1 MVVREANFPGDCRFY
16 RISVIIMSVLYSIIY
31 LMSGVE
37 KMAGKMAK
45 VNLNDY
51 KPLREVI
58 FNTLREA
65 IIVGELKPGER
76 LMEVQLAE
84 KMGVS
89 RTPVREAIRKLE
101 LEGLVEMLPRKGAH
115 VADLSAKDIMDVLE
129 VRSTLDGLAS
139 MLSASRITEEELREL
154 KNVQSQFVNYV
165 EKGSLQGSIKKDV
178 EFHDIIYRSSRNDK
192 LIQIAN
198 NLREQIQRFR
208 VIYLKDYSS
217 TRELVKEHSEILEF
231 ISARDPEGAR
241 KSAQKHIEN
250 QEETIIKAISAA
262 EKEHG
267 RGR

>member
-1 MVVREANFPGDCRFY
+1 
-16 RISVIIMSVLYSIIY
+16 
-31 LMSGVE
+31 
-37 KMAGKMAK
+37 MAGKLSK

-101 LEGLVEMLPRKGAH
+101 LEGLVNMIPRKGAH
-115 VADLSAKDIMDVLE
+115 VADLSVKDIMDVLE
-129 VRSTLDGLAS
+129 VRASLDGLATA
-139 MLSASRITEEELREL
+139 LSAERITEDEL
-154 KNVQSQFVNYV
+154 KELKHVQMQFIGYV
-165 EKGSLQGSIKKDV
+165 EKDNLQGSVKKDV

-192 LIQIAN
+192 LIQIAS
-198 NLREQIQRFR
+198 NLREQVQRFR

-217 TRELVKEHSEILEF
+217 TKEIIKEHTDIYEAILN
-231 ISARDPEGAR
+231 RDPET
-241 KSAQKHIEN
+241 AQKIAQRHIKN
-250 QEETIIKAISAA
+250 QEETIIKSI
-262 EKEHG
+262 KKNNIK
-267 RGR
+267 

>member
-1 MVVREANFPGDCRFY
+1 
-16 RISVIIMSVLYSIIY
+16 
-31 LMSGVE
+31 
-37 KMAGKMAK
+37 MAGKLSK

-76 LMEVQLAE
+76 LMEVQLAD

-115 VADLSAKDIMDVLE
+115 VADLSIKDIMDVLE

-139 MLSASRITEEELREL
+139 SLSAARITDEEIKEL
-154 KNVQSQFVNYV
+154 KHLHTQFVNYV
-165 EKGSLQGSIKKDV
+165 EKDNMQGLIKKDV

-192 LIQIAN
+192 LIQISN
-198 NLREQIQRFR
+198 NLREQVQRFR
-208 VIYLKDYSS
+208 VIYIKDYSS
-217 TRELVKEHSEILEF
+217 SRELIKEHTEICDA
-231 ISARDPEGAR
+231 ITGRDA
-241 KSAQKHIEN
+241 AAAMNFAHKHIKN
-250 QEETIIKAISAA
+250 QEETIIKAI
-262 EKEHG
+262 KKNQLL
-267 RGR
+267 

>member
-1 MVVREANFPGDCRFY
+1 MT
-16 RISVIIMSVLYSIIY
+16 
-31 LMSGVE
+31 
-37 KMAGKMAK
+37 GKLAK

-51 KPLREVI
+51 KPLREVV

-115 VADLSAKDIMDVLE
+115 VADLSIKDIMDVLE

-139 MLSASRITEEELREL
+139 SLSAERITDEEIREL
-154 KNVQSQFVNYV
+154 KHLLQQFAAYV
-165 EKGSLQGSIKKDV
+165 EKENLQGSIKKDV
-178 EFHDIIYRSSRNDK
+178 EFHDVIYRSSRNDK
-192 LIQIAN
+192 LIQISN

-208 VIYLKDYSS
+208 VIYIKDYGNS
-217 TRELVKEHSEILEF
+217 RELIREHSEIVEA
-231 ISARDPEGAR
+231 ITKKDTHTAMIC
-241 KSAQKHIEN
+241 AQRHIKN
-250 QEETIIKAISAA
+250 QEESIIKSIKKH
-262 EKEHG
+262 ELL
-267 RGR
+267 

>member
-1 MVVREANFPGDCRFY
+1 MPGKL
-16 RISVIIMSVLYSIIY
+16 S
-31 LMSGVE
+31 
-37 KMAGKMAK
+37 K

-76 LMEVQLAE
+76 LMEVQLAD

-115 VADLSAKDIMDVLE
+115 VADLSVKDIMDVLE

-139 MLSASRITEEELREL
+139 SLSADRITDDEIKEL
-154 KNVQSQFVNYV
+154 KHVLSQFTNHV
-165 EKGSLQGSIKKDV
+165 EKENIQGLIKKDV

-192 LIQIAN
+192 LIQISN

-208 VIYLKDYSS
+208 VIYIKDYSS
-217 TRELVKEHSEILEF
+217 SRELIREHNEIYDA
-231 ISARDPEGAR
+231 ITRRDSKAAMQT
-241 KSAQKHIEN
+241 AQNHIKN
-250 QEETIIKAISAA
+250 QEETIIRSIRKNQM
-262 EKEHG
+262 G
-267 RGR
+267 

>member
-1 MVVREANFPGDCRFY
+1 
-16 RISVIIMSVLYSIIY
+16 
-31 LMSGVE
+31 
-37 KMAGKMAK
+37 MAGKLTK

-115 VADLSAKDIMDVLE
+115 VADLSVKDIMDVLE
-129 VRSTLDGLAS
+129 VRATLDGLAS
-139 MLSASRITEEELREL
+139 SLSAKRITDDEVKEL
-154 KNVQSQFVNYV
+154 KHHLAQFINYV
-165 EKGSLQGSIKKDV
+165 EKENLQGSIKKDV

-192 LIQIAN
+192 LIQISN
-198 NLREQIQRFR
+198 NLREQVQRFR
-208 VIYLKDYSS
+208 VIYMKDYSS
-217 TRELVKEHSEILEF
+217 TRELIREHTEICDA
-231 ISARDPEGAR
+231 ISGRNPEAAMEC
-241 KSAQKHIEN
+241 AQRHIKN
-250 QEETIIKAISAA
+250 QEETIVRSIK
-262 EKEHG
+262 KNQLLK
-267 RGR
+267 